1 MLKMK
6 TIKEVED
13 RNEQFEKIANY
24 RKSCAKAFSLEY

>member
-1 MLKMK
+1 MK

-24 RKSCAKAFSLEY
+24 RKSCASNGIPVFDY